1 MNINELRGFTIYVTN
16 DCNLRCK
23 HCWVSGG
30 KSADY
35 LDYELIISRILEAY
49 DMGVRNF
56 LITGGEPFMHPQII
70 DIIEC
75 IAKKEGAYVD
85 IETNATLIGD
95 CDIERMEKYKN
106 ISLFASIDS
115 STASTHDSIRGINGA
130 FDITK
135 RTVEKLVKH
144 GLLYQ
149 CIMAV
154 SKLNEAD
161 VENTIQ
167 LCIQLGVKIL
177 RVLPVQPCGRGEELA
192 QNRITFDVKE
202 RIKFYEQQQKL
213 MEKYKGQI
221 LIKTPIPPAFMKLK
235 NVLNYRNEC
244 SFCNRLTLLPNG
256 RYSMCG
262 IGEAHPN
269 YQFGENYL
277 TTVFDCWNNNPTVQK
292 LSNETKKYKSPCQL
306 CIYKNICKGFCHAI
320 SIQDSINMD
329 EQYRFC
335 YEAYKEGLFPSNALV
350 HSAKEI
356 KNENE

>member
-1 MNINELRGFTIYVTN
+1 MNTNKLRGFTIYVTN

-30 KSADY
+30 KNADY
-35 LDYELIISRILEAY
+35 LNYEIIISRIEEAY
-49 DMGVRNF
+49 NMGVRSF
-56 LITGGEPFMHPQII
+56 LLTGGEPFMHPRIL
-70 DIIEC
+70 DIIEFV
-75 IAKKEGAYVD
+75 AKKEGACID
-85 IETNATLIGD
+85 IETNATLIDD

-106 ISLFASIDS
+106 INLFASIDS
-115 STASTHDSIRGINGA
+115 SSANTHDSIRGTKGA
-130 FDITK
+130 FDVTI
-135 RTVEKLVKH
+135 RTVKKLVEH

-154 SKLNEAD
+154 SKLNQLD
-161 VENTIQ
+161 VENTIK
-167 LCIQLGVKIL
+167 LCIQLGVKVL

-192 QNRITFDVKE
+192 QNSITFSVRE
-202 RIKFYEQQQKL
+202 RINFYDQQQKL
-213 MEKYKGQI
+213 AEKYKDKI
-221 LIKTPIPPAFMKLK
+221 LIRTPIPPAFMQLK
-235 NVLNYRNEC
+235 NVLNYSNEC

-277 TTVFDCWNNNPTVQK
+277 TTVFECWNDNPIVQQ
-292 LSNETKKYKSPCQL
+292 LSIEAKKYKAPCQM

-320 SIQDSINMD
+320 SIQDPINVD

-335 YEAYKEGLFPSNALV
+335 YEAYKQGLFPSNAL
-350 HSAKEI
+350 I
-356 KNENE
+356 YN